1 MAALRSAGERGDA
14 EALRKALDAASS
26 KDINAQDLDSDLT
39 PLALAAQGGH
49 TACVRLLLTARADP
63 DVVSEDAGN
72 RAALHFA
79 AYEGHVE
86 AKVDGMDPG
95 QTLWSPVQGGAAADA
110 GSRRCRGQQHRWYR
124 CRHRKTEGQGV
135 ANWRWGRRGGHRGF
149 EPGAGTARL
158 RKSPRR
164 TRLRASS

>member
-1 MAALRSAGERGDA
+1 MAALRSAAERGDA

-86 AKVDGMDPG
+86 VVRLLMQARAD
-95 QTLWSPVQGGAAADA
+95 AAASST
-110 GSRRCRGQQHRWYR
+110 G
-124 CRHRKTEGQGV
+124 
-135 ANWRWGRRGGHRGF
+135 
-149 EPGAGTARL
+149 GTAADIARQ
-158 RKSPRR
+158 
-164 TRLRASS
+164 RAKEWRIGGGDGEEDIEALSQVLELLA